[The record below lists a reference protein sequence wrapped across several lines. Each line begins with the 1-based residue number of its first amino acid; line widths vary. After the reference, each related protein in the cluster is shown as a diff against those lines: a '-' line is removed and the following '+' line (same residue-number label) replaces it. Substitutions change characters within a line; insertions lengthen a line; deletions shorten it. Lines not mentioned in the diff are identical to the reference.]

1 MASDLEQLIE
11 MGFDPDRAKIAVNKT
26 GGLLP
31 AIEWLDANSDKSL
44 DEIQATTTTQPATD
58 DTDEPPALQPGE
70 VPRSLVCGDCGK
82 KFRSQGQAEFHA
94 SKTEHVNFSESTEEI
109 APLTEEEKAARLVEL
124 RKKLEVKRAQHAEEE
139 KTERKRNEQIRRKS
153 TKETMDLKED
163 VQKKEH
169 LKELAQKRR
178 DKKEA
183 IEAKERI
190 KAKIEADKIARREK
204 AEREKAEREGRAIL
218 PVKAAPAPTPT
229 PPAPEPVSMNT
240 EVTLRLQGGNV
251 TLDERFPVDTTLSM
265 VADSFAEKSKM
276 EVNSLTRRMPRQ
288 IFDTTSFEK
297 TLKDVGITTNEFLI
311 VG

>member
-11 MGFDPDRAKIAVNKT
+11 MGFDPDRAKIAVSKT

-44 DEIQATTTTQPATD
+44 DEIQATTTQPATD

-124 RKKLEVKRAQHAEEE
+124 KKKLDVKRAQHAEEE
-139 KTERKRNEQIRRKS
+139 KAERKRNEQIRRKS

-163 VQKKEH
+163 LQKKQR
-169 LKELAQKRR
+169 LKEIAQKKRE
-178 DKKEA
+178 KQEA
-183 IEAKERI
+183 IEEKERVR
-190 KAKIEADKIARREK
+190 AMIEADKIARREK
-204 AEREKAEREGRAIL
+204 AEREKAEREGRAIS
-218 PVKAAPAPTPT
+218 PVRAPPVPTPT
-229 PPAPEPVSMNT
+229 PPAPEPVSTKT
-240 EVTLRLQGGNV
+240 EVTLRLLGAGI
-251 TLDERFPVDTTLSM
+251 TFDEQFPVDTKLAV
-265 VADSFAEKSKM
+265 VADAFKKKSGM
-276 EVNSLTRRMPRQ
+276 EVNTLTRRLSRQ
-288 IFDTTSFEK
+288 TFDTTLFDK
-297 TLKDVGITTNEFLI
+297 TIKDVGISVDELLI